1 MRKKGLWKKQLL
13 IFNVVMMMMLLPVGQ
28 VIAIHVESEESPEAH
43 SNDELV
49 LKDDVFHFNGIP
61 QENGTADFSQFE
73 EIENYWPYEGAEI
86 STELIEAREL
96 TIEQNDV
103 EEFVNEA
110 EGFDPAV
117 VESGQLGTIPWT
129 VDASGTLTLG
139 SGIFD
144 EANNIGGRYEVT
156 DYFNHLSIN
165 QDRITKIAITG
176 RIELRGSLIGTRNSV
191 LSNAEEGEYNQ
202 GLFENLR
209 NVQTI
214 EGLGYLDTTQATDM
228 SRLFAH
234 MESLREMDLTS
245 FDTSNV
251 TNMYAMFHRM
261 MSLEKLDIS
270 SFDTSNVTSMT
281 LMFGHL
287 NELQELDVSHFDTRN
302 VLDMNNTFINMRSL
316 VELDLSSFDTRNVTS
331 MTGMFLGMR
340 ALRELDVTNFDTSNV
355 TSMGGLFMSMD
366 SLQQIDLTYF
376 DTRNVTRMD
385 FMFFGARSL
394 KELDL
399 SSFDTGNVTLMTLM
413 FSQTSLEK
421 LTLGE
426 TFSFLSNA
434 SLPGLSESE
443 THHANWQNVGQGTAT
458 KPEGEFIFTSAA
470 LMANYDGRTMADTWV
485 WQPRSFL
492 LTIES
497 EGAGNVTPENP
508 TRLLIGE
515 TLEIS
520 AIPDAGWR
528 FSHWRI
534 EHGDGTIDQVNDA
547 TTIFTMGMEEARI
560 VAAFEE
566 LEPLMTVRLPLSAV
580 FSTTASSNHEEI
592 ISPEYDI
599 HNESPFNI
607 YVNVVTATDLNKME
621 IVNELNVLGEGQI
634 NPLIREG
641 APVVQENRLFE
652 VDKEAWNTFTF
663 TGTANRLPAGI
674 MQVEPTF
681 TMVLRFIPNP

>member
-13 IFNVVMMMMLLPVGQ
+13 IFNVVLMMIFLPVGQ
-28 VIAIHVESEESPEAH
+28 VIAIHAEMEGTLEEQITE
-43 SNDELV
+43 ELV
-49 LKDDVFHFNGIP
+49 LNEANGMLQESGIEEFIVFESIERELSYEEVEINEEVIERPELEDTLNESDHFSNEVEGI
-61 QENGTADFSQFE
+61 D
-73 EIENYWPYEGAEI
+73 PYEERTVI
-86 STELIEAREL
+86 
-96 TIEQNDV
+96 Q
-103 EEFVNEA
+103 
-110 EGFDPAV
+110 
-117 VESGQLGTIPWT
+117 SGQLGTIPWT
-129 VDASGTLTLG
+129 VDESGTLTLG

-316 VELDLSSFDTRNVTS
+316 VELDLSSFDTSNVTS

-413 FSQTSLEK
+413 FSQTALEQ

-426 TFSFLSNA
+426 AFSFHSNA
-434 SLPGLSESE
+434 SLPGLSETA
-443 THHANWQNVGQGTAT
+443 THLANWQNIGQGTAT

-485 WQPRSFL
+485 WQPRTFL

-560 VAAFEE
+560 VSVFEE
-566 LEPLMTVRLPLSAV
+566 LGPLMTVRLPLSAV
-580 FSTTASSNHEEI
+580 FNTTASSNHKDI

-599 HNESPFNI
+599 HNDSPFNI
-607 YVNVVTATDLNKME
+607 DVNVVTATDLNKME
-621 IVNELNVLGEGQI
+621 IVNVLNVLGEGEAR
-634 NPLIREG
+634 PLIDEG
-641 APVVQENRLFE
+641 EAVGQENRLFG
-652 VDKEAWNTFTF
+652 VNSQGLNTFTF